1 LLFGFIVWLE
11 KTKTEGIRKTME
23 NKIEKEVNPPS
34 FEKPRDD
41 AYFEI
46 WKIEQEH
53 TRTRWTVT
61 TFFLSISFAI
71 FGFSF
76 QSQSGANPN
85 IAHIQR
91 IGGLALYW
99 FAYLLFLQF
108 NKYNKFLRAQL
119 RKMET
124 EKQVTFS
131 LETDAKL
138 FMKSK
143 FGNFFT
149 ATRLLLYFGFLFT
162 ASVLLLIFFP
172 VI

>member
-1 LLFGFIVWLE
+1 MMAN
-11 KTKTEGIRKTME
+11 KTE
-23 NKIEKEVNPPS
+23 KITNPPS
-34 FEKPRDD
+34 SEKSRDN
-41 AYFEI
+41 AYLEI
-46 WKIEQEH
+46 WKVEQEH

-61 TFFLSISFAI
+61 TFFLSVSFAI

-76 QSQSGANPN
+76 QAQSGANPN

-91 IGGLALYW
+91 IGGVALYW

-108 NKYNKFLRAQL
+108 NKYNNFLRAQL

-143 FGNFFT
+143 FGRFFT
-149 ATRLLLYFGFLFT
+149 ATRLLFYFGFLFT
-162 ASVLLLIFFP
+162 AGVVLLILFP

>member
-1 LLFGFIVWLE
+1 MAN
-11 KTKTEGIRKTME
+11 KTEK
-23 NKIEKEVNPPS
+23 VANPPS
-34 FEKPRDD
+34 FEKSRDN
-41 AYFEI
+41 AYLEI
-46 WKIEQEH
+46 WKVEQEH

-61 TFFLSISFAI
+61 TFFFSVSFAI

-85 IAHIQR
+85 IGHIQR
-91 IGGLALYW
+91 IGGVALYW

-131 LETDAKL
+131 LETDAKKI
-138 FMKSK
+138 MNSSVGK
-143 FGNFFT
+143 FFT
-149 ATRLLLYFGFLFT
+149 ATLLLFYFGFLFT
-162 ASVLLLIFFP
+162 AGVVLLFFLP